1 MPHHL
6 NNLKQPAKFKQTHA
20 NKNQGQV
27 AIEMLEAV
35 IADAAEKMIE
45 IENSQDLVIT
55 QFYDVMEEEHKAEA
69 RAAQEASQEK
79 AAANRVVFVEE
90 FNDTYEVEERRR
102 DMAVS
107 HAAHEAAEAEK
118 EAAKALSEEK
128 EKLMEKEQRLEKQLI
143 EHKRNEE
150 ILKADLK
157 EIQNIVR
164 DELLKEWERQQ
175 EQMQQQQSP

>member
-1 MPHHL
+1 
-6 NNLKQPAKFKQTHA
+6 
-20 NKNQGQV
+20 
-27 AIEMLEAV
+27 MLESV
-35 IADAAEKMIE
+35 IADAAKQMIE
-45 IENSQDLVIT
+45 IENDQNLVIS
-55 QFYDVMEEEHKAEA
+55 QYFDVMEEEQKAEA

-79 AAANRVVFVEE
+79 AATNRVVFIEE
-90 FNDTYEVEERRR
+90 FNDNYEVQERRR

-107 HAAHEAAEAEK
+107 HAAHEAAEVEE

-128 EKLMEKEQRLEKQLI
+128 EKLMEKEQSLEKQLI

-164 DELLKEWERQQ
+164 DELLKEWEQQQ
-175 EQMQQQQSP
+175 EQLQQQQSP